1 MDSTIERPRPPQIP
15 ARFER
20 PSSVAFLFY
29 LLGVGVLVWS
39 LDGTGWSFSELA
51 TGLPALGNFLSRTW
65 PPSLERLPSLSSA
78 LVETF
83 QMAVAGTVVGALISI
98 PLAVLSA
105 RGLLG
110 SRSLNMV
117 ARGVVAVFRTV
128 PDLVWALVF
137 VIAVG
142 LGPFAGT
149 LAIAVDTAGFCGR
162 FFAEAMEDVDKG
174 PTEALQ
180 AQGVRRV
187 DTIFCAVM
195 PAATPAFITTTLF
208 ALEKAVRSSVVL
220 GLVGAGGI
228 GLELKVAMDMFDYPT
243 ASTIILMIFCLV
255 VLVESAGTHTRARV
269 MGAR

>member
-1 MDSTIERPRPPQIP
+1 MASTIEFVRRSGMP

-20 PSSVAFLFY
+20 PSSLAFLAY
-29 LLGVGVLVWS
+29 MLGFAVLIWS
-39 LDGTGWSFSELA
+39 LDGTGWSVSELA
-51 TGLPALGNFLSRTW
+51 TGLPALGDFLSRSW
-65 PPSLERLPSLSSA
+65 PPSIERLPSLSSA

-83 QMAVAGTVVGALISI
+83 QMAVAGTVVGALVSI

-105 RGLLG
+105 RKLLG
-110 SRSLNMV
+110 GRLVNTL
-117 ARGVVAVFRTV
+117 ARGIVAIFRTV
-128 PDLVWALVF
+128 PDLVWALIF

-174 PTEALQ
+174 PAEALH
-180 AQGVRRV
+180 AQGVRRLDSV
-187 DTIFCAVM
+187 FCAVM
-195 PAATPAFITTTLF
+195 PAAMPAFITTTLF

-243 ASTIILMIFCLV
+243 AATIILMIFGLV
-255 VLVESAGTHTRARV
+255 VLVEYAGSRSRERV
-269 MGAR
+269 MGGQ